1 MKPAATAAGFCI
13 PAAPLAGTNPQEAT
27 IAAVGR
33 MNPMLRILARV
44 TFALLLLPLLLIRPG
59 QAVAHDRLTD
69 SVPKAGAR
77 TEPIDAVSLVFNNA
91 VLGTGAAVQVQGP
104 SGTVQQDTPAVS
116 GARVTQKLRTPL
128 ANGSYQVIWR
138 VVSSDGHPISGK
150 FDFTVEGA
158 NDAAG
163 SAASSRS
170 SDASSEATIPATSP
184 KPTPPAQEV
193 PTSETDNN
201 APLIIAAAA
210 LALLLIA
217 GGAFLTKGRLKDDDA
232 DTHGV
237 AEESDESRSPAEPH
251 DSAPTTTDSRSAEAD
266 SGTDADS
273 TSSPATRQDD
283 EPGPRD
289 QHSDEHPRD

>member
-1 MKPAATAAGFCI
+1 
-13 PAAPLAGTNPQEAT
+13 
-27 IAAVGR
+27 
-33 MNPMLRILARV
+33 MLRILTRV
-44 TFALLLLPLLLIRPG
+44 TFALLLLPLLLINPG
-59 QAVAHDRLTD
+59 QAMAHDRLTD

-91 VLGTGAAVQVQGP
+91 VLGTGAAVRVDGP
-104 SGTVQQDTPAVS
+104 AGTVAQGTPAVS
-116 GARVTQKLRTPL
+116 GARVTQNLKTPL
-128 ANGSYQVIWR
+128 ANGGYRVVWR
-138 VVSSDGHPISGK
+138 VVSSDGHPISGA

-158 NDAAG
+158 SDPAD

-170 SDASSEATIPATSP
+170 ADASSEATIPPSSS

-217 GGAFLTKGRLKDDDA
+217 GGAFLTKGRLKDDDV
-232 DTHGV
+232 DTRTGE
-237 AEESDESRSPAEPH
+237 ASADESSPSQAANKPDEKIA
-251 DSAPTTTDSRSAEAD
+251 DSGRAEAD
-266 SGTDADS
+266 SGTDTGS
-273 TSSPATRQDD
+273 TSSPDSGD
-283 EPGPRD
+283 NEGSGPRD